1 MLRLQEETTPG
12 APAYMVSF
20 GDMMTLILTFFI
32 LLVSLSKTQDAGLLA
47 QGVGSFIVAIESHG
61 LPGIMPESERKEVFE
76 HLRRRFNLP
85 PEDDPDRRADPLDA
99 ADLELIRSRA
109 VEALK
114 PHDETGFPRVALFE
128 ADSAALTDEARE
140 YLERLASSMRPM
152 HGQLL
157 LLEGHARDAGR
168 RFAGDD
174 RLLATARAQAV
185 RAHLVEEHG
194 FDPERVECRAWLEEI
209 EGTTKGSRAVDAR
222 LVTPPTLIRNE

>member
-1 MLRLQEETTPG
+1 MRRFKEDPKPV

-20 GDMMTLILTFFI
+20 GDMMTLVLTFFI
-32 LLVSLSKTQDAGLLA
+32 LLVSMSKKRDAGLLA

-61 LPGIMPESERKEVFE
+61 LPGIMPESERKEVFD

-85 PEDDPDRRADPLDA
+85 PEDDPERRADPLDA
-99 ADLELIRSRA
+99 ADLGLIRSRV

-128 ADSAALTDEARE
+128 AASAALTAEARE
-140 YLERLASSMRPM
+140 YLDRLASSMRPM

-174 RLLATARAQAV
+174 RLLATARAEAV
-185 RAHLVEEHG
+185 RTYLVDERG

-222 LVTPPTLIRNE
+222 LVTPSILTE